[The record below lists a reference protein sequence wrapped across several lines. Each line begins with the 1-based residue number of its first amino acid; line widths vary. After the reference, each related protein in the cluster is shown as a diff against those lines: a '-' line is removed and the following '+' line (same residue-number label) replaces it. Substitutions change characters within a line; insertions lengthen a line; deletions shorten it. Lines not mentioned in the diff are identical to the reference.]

1 MLRLMLLAF
10 GRKLMSMGRKWS
22 HRFFVTLVVFEKKGV
37 VRKMNKERKK
47 KEIYSLARL
56 TTYLDFAELETNFKD
71 SSSAKAI
78 NRYA

>member
-1 MLRLMLLAF
+1 M
-10 GRKLMSMGRKWS
+10 K
-22 HRFFVTLVVFEKKGV
+22 KKGV